1 MFLFL
6 DKGDLFEEG
15 NCCKCGKGDHPEW
28 ILLCDKCDKGWHA
41 SCLRPQ
47 LWVIPEGEWF
57 CPPCQHV
64 RTNYYLKVVRKVVE
78 HAIKFIFIF
87 LRTC

>member
-1 MFLFL
+1 MLMPNDFS
-6 DKGDLFEEG
+6 GQVEAEEEMG
-15 NCCKCGKGDHPEW
+15 CKKCGKGDHPEW
-28 ILLCDKCDKGWHA
+28 ILLCDKCDAGWHA

-64 RTNYYLKVVRKVVE
+64 SFPIESFPLE
-78 HAIKFIFIF
+78 SFAIYEY
-87 LRTC
+87 